1 MIALWLVIKLRR
13 QSENKSSYG
22 KNRLMLHEQSFL
34 GMKVVIMTRLFMR
47 MAKSK
52 NHISAVDIM
61 AVPSVVPGDPG
72 ELGDLGELGD
82 PGVPGNK

>member
-1 MIALWLVIKLRR
+1 MTTKRHKKLNVTV
-13 QSENKSSYG
+13 SND
-22 KNRLMLHEQSFL
+22 
-34 GMKVVIMTRLFMR
+34 T
-47 MAKSK
+47 
-52 NHISAVDIM
+52 